1 MLMLGPRKKKN
12 LTKNA
17 LRLLICTLRSDFPAG
32 RKLGFFSGSPTR
44 KKIGVCRTT
53 FFQPENQ
60 F

>member
-32 RKLGFFSGSPTR
+32 KWFCKLGFFSGSPTR
-44 KKIGVCRTT
+44 KKKSE
-53 FFQPENQ
+53 FAEPYFPA
-60 F
+60 